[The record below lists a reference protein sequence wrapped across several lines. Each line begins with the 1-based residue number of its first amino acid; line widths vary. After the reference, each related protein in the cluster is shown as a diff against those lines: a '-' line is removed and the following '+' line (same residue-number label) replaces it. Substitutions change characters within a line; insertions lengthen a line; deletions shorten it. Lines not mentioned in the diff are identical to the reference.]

1 MTVKSRSGSTR
12 QKKQKEKN
20 SNLVPMPK
28 ILLKNV
34 SLDNCPA
41 DIAIDGGKFSHIT
54 KAGEFQKEFPVSGY
68 EIMDCTGLT
77 AIPGFVNSH
86 THAAMSLMRGVGEDM
101 LFHDWLKRIWD
112 IEAGLDRDFVYWGTK
127 AACLE
132 MIRTGTTV
140 FNDQYWFSAA
150 AREAAA
156 EMGILPAVSYI
167 FLEGEGRPDAE
178 EQKRKCQKWY
188 DRSLEWEGRAVFT
201 VSVHA
206 VYSVSENL
214 IRWAADFARDH
225 GLKLHVHVSETL
237 KENLDC
243 QAAHNGLSPTEYLDS
258 LGALWPD
265 VIAAHSL
272 WLSDNDVSILGGHGV
287 SCVHNINSN
296 LKLSSGYKFR
306 YKELKKAGAN
316 LCLGTDGCASSNNLD
331 MLEAMKTAA
340 IVQKAWREDPSVMP
354 LDELVD
360 MATLNGA
367 RALGLD
373 SGRIEE
379 GLRADLCLVDTHN
392 TFFLS
397 PAPFLANLVY
407 SSHSD
412 CIRTVI
418 AGGRIVMK
426 DRVIPGEEEI
436 LAGAAKVLKQ
446 LKR

>member
-1 MTVKSRSGSTR
+1 
-12 QKKQKEKN
+12 
-20 SNLVPMPK
+20 MPG

-34 SLDNCPA
+34 TVDGCQR
-41 DIAIDGGKFSHIT
+41 DIVIDGGKISRIVQ
-54 KAGEFQKEFPVSGY
+54 AGEFEKSFPTFGY
-68 EIMDCTGLT
+68 DVLDCTSLT

-101 LFHDWLKRIWD
+101 LFQDWIKRIWD
-112 IEAGLDRDFVYWGTK
+112 IEAGLHKDFVYWGTK
-127 AACLE
+127 VACLE

-140 FNDQYWFSAA
+140 FNDQYWFSST

-178 EQKRKCQKWY
+178 TQKAKCQKWY
-188 DRSLEWEGRAVFT
+188 NASLDWGDSAIFT
-201 VSVHA
+201 VSVHS
-206 VYSVSENL
+206 VYSVSESL
-214 IRWAADFARDH
+214 IKWAAEFARDH
-225 GLKLHVHVSETL
+225 GLKLHIHVSETL
-237 KENLDC
+237 KENQDC
-243 QAAHNGLSPTEYLDS
+243 QAAHGGLSPVEYLDS
-258 LGALWPD
+258 LGALWSD
-265 VIAAHSL
+265 VIAAHTL

-306 YKELKKAGAN
+306 YSELKEAGAN
-316 LCLGTDGCASSNNLD
+316 LCIGTDGCASSNNLD
-331 MLEAMKTAA
+331 MLEAMKTSA
-340 IVQKAWREDPSVMP
+340 IVQKAWREDPSIMP
-354 LDELVD
+354 LDELMA
-360 MATLNGA
+360 MATENGA
-367 RALGLD
+367 RALGLQ

-379 GLRADLCLVDTHN
+379 GLRADICLVDTRSS
-392 TFFLS
+392 FFLS

-418 AGGRIVMK
+418 AGGKIVMK

-436 LAGAAKVLKQ
+436 LANAAKVLTQ
-446 LKR
+446 LKK

>member
-1 MTVKSRSGSTR
+1 
-12 QKKQKEKN
+12 
-20 SNLVPMPK
+20 MPG

-34 SLDNCPA
+34 TVDGRPC
-41 DIAIDGGKFSHIT
+41 DIAIDGGKFSHIVS
-54 KAGEFQKEFPVSGY
+54 AGEFQKNFPAGGY
-68 EIMDCTGLT
+68 DVLDCTSLT
-77 AIPGFVNSH
+77 AIPAFVNSH
-86 THAAMSLMRGVGEDM
+86 THAAMSLMRGVGEDL
-101 LFHDWLKRIWD
+101 LFQDWITRIWD
-112 IEAGLDRDFVYWGTK
+112 IEKGIDRDYIYWGTK

-140 FNDQYWFSAA
+140 FNDQYWFSSTG
-150 AREAAA
+150 REAAV

-167 FLEGEGRPDAE
+167 FLEGDGRPDAE

-188 DRSLEWEGRAVFT
+188 DRSLEWEGRAIFT

-206 VYSVSENL
+206 VYTVSKDL
-214 IRWAADFARDH
+214 IKWAADFARDH
-225 GLKLHVHVSETL
+225 GLKLHIHVSETL

-243 QAAHNGLSPTEYLDS
+243 QKEHGGLSPTEYLDS
-258 LGALWPD
+258 IGALGPN

-272 WLSDNDVSILGGHGV
+272 WLSDNDVKILGGHGV

-296 LKLSSGYKFR
+296 LKLSSGYRFR
-306 YKELKKAGAN
+306 YNELRDAGAN

-331 MLEAMKTAA
+331 MLEAMKTSA

-354 LDELVD
+354 LDQLMD
-360 MATLNGA
+360 MATVNGA
-367 RALGLD
+367 RALGLE

-379 GLRADLCLVDTHN
+379 GMRADLCLVDTRS

-407 SSHSD
+407 SAHSD

-436 LAGAAKVLKQ
+436 LEGAAKVLSK
-446 LKR
+446 LR

>member
-1 MTVKSRSGSTR
+1 
-12 QKKQKEKN
+12 
-20 SNLVPMPK
+20 MPG
-28 ILLKNV
+28 ILLRNV
-34 SLDNCPA
+34 TVGGRQW
-41 DIAIDGGKFSHIT
+41 DIAIDGGKFSRIV
-54 KAGEFQKEFPVSGY
+54 KAGELPDSFPVGSY
-68 EIMDCTGLT
+68 DVLDCTALT

-86 THAAMSLMRGVGEDM
+86 THAAMALMRGVGEDM
-101 LFHDWLKRIWD
+101 LFQDWIKRIWE

-140 FNDQYWFSAA
+140 FNDQYWFSST
-150 AREAAA
+150 AREAAV

-167 FLEGEGRPDAE
+167 FLEGEGRPSAE

-188 DRSLEWEGRAVFT
+188 DKSLEWDGKAIFT

-206 VYSVSENL
+206 VYTVSKDL
-214 IRWAADFARDH
+214 IKWAADFARDH
-225 GLKLHVHVSETL
+225 GLKLHIHISETL
-237 KENLDC
+237 KENLEC
-243 QAAHNGLSPTEYLDS
+243 QAAHGGLSPVEYLDK
-258 LGALWPD
+258 LGALGPD
-265 VIAAHSL
+265 TIAAHTL
-272 WLSDNDVSILGGHGV
+272 WLSDNDVDILGGHGV

-306 YKELKKAGAN
+306 YTELKQAGAN

-331 MLEAMKTAA
+331 MLEAMKTSA

-354 LDELVD
+354 LDELVE
-360 MATLNGA
+360 MATVNGA

-373 SGRIEE
+373 SGLIQE
-379 GLRADLCLVDTHN
+379 GKRADLCLVDTHSS
-392 TFFLS
+392 FFLS

-418 AGGRIVMK
+418 AGGKIVMK
-426 DRVIPGEEEI
+426 DRAIPGEEDI
-436 LAGAAKVLKQ
+436 LENAAKVLTQ
-446 LKR
+446 LKK

>member
-1 MTVKSRSGSTR
+1 
-12 QKKQKEKN
+12 
-20 SNLVPMPK
+20 MPG

-34 SLDNCPA
+34 TVGDRQC
-41 DIAIDGGKFSHIT
+41 DIVIDGGKFSRIL
-54 KAGEFQKEFPVSGY
+54 KAGEIQESFPTSDY
-68 EIMDCTGLT
+68 DMLDCTGLT

-86 THAAMSLMRGVGEDM
+86 THAAMALMRGVGEDM
-101 LFHDWLKRIWD
+101 LFQDWIKRIWD
-112 IEAGLDRDFVYWGTK
+112 IESGLDRDYVYWGTK

-140 FNDQYWFSAA
+140 FNDQYWFSSTAQ
-150 AREAAA
+150 EAAA

-167 FLEGEGRPDAE
+167 FLEGEGRPTEE

-188 DRSLEWEGRAVFT
+188 NASLGWGDSAIFT

-206 VYSVSENL
+206 VYTVNKNL

-225 GLKLHVHVSETL
+225 GLKLHIHISETL

-243 QAAHNGLSPTEYLDS
+243 QAEHGGLSPVEYLDT
-258 LGALWPD
+258 LGALGPD
-265 VIAAHSL
+265 TIAAHTL
-272 WLSDNDVSILGGHGV
+272 WLSDNDISILGGHGV

-306 YKELKKAGAN
+306 YTELKQAGAN

-331 MLEAMKTAA
+331 MLEAMKTSA

-354 LDELVD
+354 LDQLMD
-360 MATLNGA
+360 MATVNGA

-373 SGRIEE
+373 SGVIQE
-379 GLRADLCLVDTHN
+379 GKRADICLVDTHN

-418 AGGRIVMK
+418 AGGKIVMK

-436 LAGAAKVLKQ
+436 LENAAKVLSQ
-446 LKR
+446 LNK

>member
-1 MTVKSRSGSTR
+1 M
-12 QKKQKEKN
+12 
-20 SNLVPMPK
+20 
-28 ILLKNV
+28 KNV
-34 SLDNCPA
+34 TVDGRPR
-41 DIAIDGGKFSHIT
+41 DIAIDGGRFSHIVP
-54 KAGEFQKEFPVSGY
+54 AGEFQKDFPACGY
-68 EIMDCTGLT
+68 DVLDCTSLT
-77 AIPGFVNSH
+77 AIPGFVNGH

-101 LFHDWLKRIWD
+101 LFQDWITRIWD
-112 IEAGLDRDFVYWGTK
+112 IEKGIDRDYVYWGTK

-140 FNDQYWFSAA
+140 FNDQYWFSSTG
-150 AREAAA
+150 REAAV

-167 FLEGEGRPDAE
+167 FLEGDGRPDAE

-188 DRSLEWEGRAVFT
+188 DRSLEWEGKAIFT

-206 VYSVSENL
+206 VYTVSRDL
-214 IRWAADFARDH
+214 IKWAADFARDH
-225 GLKLHVHVSETL
+225 GLKLHIHVSETL

-243 QAAHNGLSPTEYLDS
+243 QAEHGGLSPTEYLDS
-258 LGALWPD
+258 IGALGPD

-272 WLSDNDVSILGGHGV
+272 WLSDNDVKILGGHGV

-296 LKLSSGYKFR
+296 LKLSSGYRFR
-306 YKELKKAGAN
+306 YKELRDAGAN

-331 MLEAMKTAA
+331 MLEAMKTSA

-354 LDELVD
+354 LDHLMD
-360 MATLNGA
+360 MATVNGA
-367 RALGLD
+367 RALGLE

-379 GLRADLCLVDTHN
+379 GLRADLCLVDTRS

-407 SSHSD
+407 SAHSD

-436 LAGAAKVLKQ
+436 LEGAAKVLSK
-446 LKR
+446 LR

>member
-1 MTVKSRSGSTR
+1 
-12 QKKQKEKN
+12 
-20 SNLVPMPK
+20 MPG

-34 SLDNCPA
+34 TVGDRQC
-41 DIAIDGGKFSHIT
+41 DIVIDGGKFSRIV
-54 KAGEFQKEFPVSGY
+54 KAGEIQDSFPTSAYDVL
-68 EIMDCTGLT
+68 DCTCLT

-86 THAAMSLMRGVGEDM
+86 THAAMALMRGVGEDM
-101 LFHDWLKRIWD
+101 LFQDWIKRIWD
-112 IEAGLDRDFVYWGTK
+112 IESGLDRDYVYWGTK

-140 FNDQYWFSAA
+140 FNDQYWFSSTAQ
-150 AREAAA
+150 EAAA

-167 FLEGEGRPDAE
+167 FLEGEGRPTEE

-188 DRSLEWEGRAVFT
+188 NASLGWGDSAIFT

-206 VYSVSENL
+206 VYTVNKNL

-225 GLKLHVHVSETL
+225 GLKLHIHISETL

-243 QAAHNGLSPTEYLDS
+243 QAEHGGLSPVEYLDT
-258 LGALWPD
+258 LGALGPD
-265 VIAAHSL
+265 TIAAHTL
-272 WLSDNDVSILGGHGV
+272 WLSDNDISILGGHGV

-306 YKELKKAGAN
+306 YTELKQAGAN

-331 MLEAMKTAA
+331 MLEAMKTSA

-354 LDELVD
+354 LDQLMD
-360 MATLNGA
+360 MATVNGA

-373 SGRIEE
+373 SGVIQE
-379 GLRADLCLVDTHN
+379 GKRADICLVDTHN

-418 AGGRIVMK
+418 AGGKIVMK

-436 LAGAAKVLKQ
+436 LENAAKVLSQ
-446 LKR
+446 LNK